1 MALIGEMQYLTI
13 GENTYSLP
21 SGGGGSV
28 TSVAVSNATNGG
40 LSISG
45 SPISSSGTITIGHS
59 NVLAAAQTTQAVYPI
74 KIDKNGHIS
83 AYGSAVTI
91 SDTKNTAGS
100 TDSNSKLFL
109 IGATSQAAN
118 PQTYSHDTAYV
129 GTDGCLYSNSNKVLV
144 EKYGTDSTGIVISPY
159 AGEYGSIFSI
169 FCNRNDDNENIHNG
183 MQLTVSDS
191 DVNITDMNDER
202 AFLTVYTRSLY
213 PNGNVF
219 ITGLPTPTQNDQAA
233 NKKYIDDSIN
243 ALDGSITGTAGA
255 GKTLTAFSQTNGKVT
270 ATFGNISITK
280 SQISD
285 FPTIPDVSGKID
297 TAGTGLSK
305 SGTTLNHSNSVTAQ
319 TTQAV
324 YPIKIDAQGHI
335 SDYGTAIDLE
345 EMKVFLVT
353 LTQNGTDYVS
363 DKTAEE
369 IINAQN
375 AGRVVIASDYGSLY
389 YLAYTNET
397 HDSHFDA
404 YNATFRNLSVD
415 YGSQLEL
422 YDTEI
427 AINTVDGVTTLY
439 DNSQVASLPFADHT
453 HGNITN
459 GGDITTT
466 ATIASGDRLVIND
479 ESASKVNNSS
489 ITFGTSTSQY
499 LANNGTWQNVPSVP
513 TKTSDLTND
522 SGFITSYTDE
532 KLKVAEVTSGT
543 TYYPLVGTGTT
554 AATRQYDTTGLTYQ
568 ANNGIANDPS
578 SNGVSILTLGN
589 NKASSSSGWKRGRL
603 KFQNVSYYTE
613 LGASKPS
620 ANRTVLLPD
629 KTGTIA
635 LMDKLL

>member
-13 GENTYSLP
+13 GGNTYSLP
-21 SGGGGSV
+21 VGGGGTV

-40 LSISG
+40 LSVSG

-83 AYGSAVTI
+83 GYGTAVTI
-91 SDTKNTAGS
+91 PDISGKVNIEETNGETTTNVIRENGGVELQAWGDGASTA
-100 TDSNSKLFL
+100 L
-109 IGATSQAAN
+109 
-118 PQTYSHDTAYV
+118 
-129 GTDGCLYSNSNKVLV
+129 
-144 EKYGTDSTGIVISPY
+144 GIYPGVISLDTEIDSGGYPGIY
-159 AGEYGSIFSI
+159 LSKT
-169 FCNRNDDNENIHNG
+169 NREI
-183 MQLTVSDS
+183 
-191 DVNITDMNDER
+191 
-202 AFLTVYTRSLY
+202 
-213 PNGNVF
+213 VF
-219 ITGLPTPTQNDQAA
+219 QRGTIKYTPT
-233 NKKYIDDSIN
+233 
-243 ALDGSITGTAGA
+243 GSNYSYAITGTPTAA
-255 GKTLTAFSQTNGKVT
+255 RTLTLPNATGTVALTSDIPTVPTKTSDLTNDSGYITDVQVDGTSVVT
-270 ATFGNISITK
+270 GGVAEINSEIFVVNLISTE
-280 SQISD
+280 
-285 FPTIPDVSGKID
+285 
-297 TAGTGLSK
+297 GTY
-305 SGTTLNHSNSVTAQ
+305 T
-319 TTQAV
+319 
-324 YPIKIDAQGHI
+324 
-335 SDYGTAIDLE
+335 
-345 EMKVFLVT
+345 
-353 LTQNGTDYVS
+353 S
-363 DKTAEE
+363 DKTVSE
-369 IINAQN
+369 IIAAYNN
-375 AGRVVIASDYGSLY
+375 GKTVIAK
-389 YLAYTNET
+389 
-397 HDSHFDA
+397 
-404 YNATFRNLSVD
+404 
-415 YGSQLEL
+415 
-422 YDTEI
+422 DTSF
-427 AINTVDGVTTLY
+427 NTVYFVGDIDVQNSTVYFGHVTFNDSYNLRDPVYLENNYFYIDSNGVDSGY
-439 DNSQVASLPFADHT
+439 YSFQVAYDLHT

-459 GGDITTT
+459 TGDITTT

-635 LMDKLL
+635 LTSDIPTTHSVPSGGTTGQALVKNSATDYDVSWVDVTTTAAQIIRWTESA

>member
-13 GENTYSLP
+13 GGNTYSLP

-40 LSISG
+40 LSVSG

-83 AYGSAVTI
+83 GYGSAVTI

-202 AFLTVYTRSLY
+202 AFLTVYARSLY

-233 NKKYIDDSIN
+233 NKKYVDDSIN

-285 FPTIPDVSGKID
+285 FPTIPTKVSDLTNDSGYITDVQVD
-297 TAGTGLSK
+297 GTSVVTGGVAEINSEIFVVNLISTE
-305 SGTTLNHSNSVTAQ
+305 GTYT
-319 TTQAV
+319 
-324 YPIKIDAQGHI
+324 
-335 SDYGTAIDLE
+335 
-345 EMKVFLVT
+345 
-353 LTQNGTDYVS
+353 S
-363 DKTAEE
+363 DKTVSE
-369 IINAQN
+369 IIA
-375 AGRVVIASDYGSLY
+375 
-389 YLAYTNET
+389 
-397 HDSHFDA
+397 A
-404 YNATFRNLSVD
+404 YNNGKIVVAK
-415 YGSQLEL
+415 
-422 YDTEI
+422 DTSF
-427 AINTVDGVTTLY
+427 NTVYFVGDIDIQNSTVYFERVTFNDSYNLRDPVYLENNYFYIDSNGVDSGY
-439 DNSQVASLPFADHT
+439 YSFQVAYDLHT

-459 GGDITTT
+459 TGDITTT
-466 ATIASGDRLVIND
+466 ATITSGDRLVIND

-499 LANNGTWQNVPSVP
+499 LANNGTWQNIPTVP

-522 SGFITSYTDE
+522 SGFINSIKTINNQS
-532 KLKVAEVTSGT
+532 LIGSGDIT
-543 TYYPLVGTGTT
+543 VSTT
-554 AATRQYDTTGLTYQ
+554 AAQIIR
-568 ANNGIANDPS
+568 
-578 SNGVSILTLGN
+578 
-589 NKASSSSGWKRGRL
+589 W
-603 KFQNVSYYTE
+603 TE
-613 LGASKPS
+613 S
-620 ANRTVLLPD
+620 A
-629 KTGTIA
+629 
-635 LMDKLL
+635 